1 MYLEHFGLRQY
12 PFALTPD
19 TEFFLEHDEF
29 KDALDVLTCA
39 LTSGEGL
46 TKIIGEIGIGKTL
59 LCRKLLRSLDER
71 FLIAHVP
78 DPSASAVPLP
88 LALAEQLGVV
98 DRRDI
103 ERGPLLEMLNDRLV
117 GLHAEGRQVVL
128 LVDEAQALSEDDI
141 GSLRLLSNLETEKSK
156 LVQIVLFGQ
165 PDLDDRLQCVH
176 LRQLRQRV
184 LFSHRLE
191 PLSAEALDVYVR
203 HRLHVAGYRGTSPFG
218 PRAITLLRRGSGGV
232 PRLINVLAH
241 KALLTAFG
249 RGETAVRALH
259 VRRAVA
265 DTGEACTGRL
275 PSMVGGS
282 FSGQFR
288 SMSARLRS
296 IRA

>member
-19 TEFFLEHDEF
+19 TEFFLEHGEF

-46 TKIIGEIGIGKTL
+46 TKIVGEAGAGKTL
-59 LCRKLLRSLDER
+59 LCRKLLKSLDER
-71 FLIAHVP
+71 FLISHVP
-78 DPSASAVPLP
+78 DPSASAVALP

-98 DRRDI
+98 ERRDI

-117 GLHAEGRQVVL
+117 ALHAEGKRVVL
-128 LVDEAQALSEDDI
+128 LIDEAQALSDEDI
-141 GSLRLLSNLETEKSK
+141 ESLRLLSNLETEKSK
-156 LVQIVLFGQ
+156 LVQLVLFGQ
-165 PDLDDRLQCVH
+165 PELDARLQCVH

-249 RGETAVRALH
+249 RGEVEVGASH
-259 VRRAVA
+259 VRKAIA
-265 DTGEACTGRL
+265 DTEEARTRRL
-275 PSMVGGS
+275 PSMTGGS
-282 FSGQFR
+282 RPGRFG